1 MLMSQTFY
9 STPPH
14 SDKPITMKTIYFTL
28 LALAFAASLQ
38 AQNVQFKDKFDD
50 AVPVLNIATFHMGTT
65 SDANTTAFDEHSAEN
80 KQRIHEVAKE
90 IAAFRP
96 TIIVVEELPENNE
109 KLHNAYFEYLDNPE
123 KKYENPG
130 EIELLAFE
138 IGRLSHA
145 SKIFGIDYKESYNYS
160 LYYNLKNKQEDN
172 TYQKYGELVEES
184 EKKYPEDQMTFR
196 ELFKFNNHP
205 QVLDMLININADML
219 TYVSTKDK
227 NEGAD
232 EAAKMYH
239 RNLVMF
245 SNFNKIQINKNDRI
259 VLLMGGTHT
268 AFFMDFLKRSPKY
281 KPESV
286 LKYIK

>member
-1 MLMSQTFY
+1 
-9 STPPH
+9 
-14 SDKPITMKTIYFTL
+14 MKKT
-28 LALAFAASLQ
+28 AFALILILTVIAPYLW
-38 AQNVQFKDKFDD
+38 AQHIQFKDKFDD

-80 KQRIHEVAKE
+80 KRSIHEVAKE

-109 KLHNAYFEYLDNPE
+109 KLHREYLEYLKNPE
-123 KKYENPG
+123 KKYDNPD

-138 IGRLSHA
+138 IGRLSQA
-145 SKIFGIDYKESYNYS
+145 SKIFGIDYKEAYNYS
-160 LYYNLKNKQEDN
+160 LYYNLKDKQNDD
-172 TYQKYGELVEES
+172 TYQKYSNLVEDS

-219 TYVSTKDK
+219 TYVSTKEHH
-227 NEGAD
+227 EGAD

-245 SNFNKIQINKNDRI
+245 SNFNKIKINKNDRI
-259 VLLMGGTHT
+259 LLLMGGTHT
-268 AFFMDFLKRSPKY
+268 AFFRDFLIRSPKY
-281 KPESV
+281 MSESV
-286 LKYIK
+286 LEFIK

>member
-1 MLMSQTFY
+1 
-9 STPPH
+9 
-14 SDKPITMKTIYFTL
+14 MKIIHITL
-28 LALAFAASLQ
+28 LTLTFAVSLQ
-38 AQNVQFKDKFDD
+38 AQQFPFKDKLDD

-80 KQRIHEVAKE
+80 KRRIHEVAKE

-96 TIIVVEELPENNE
+96 TIIVVEELPEKNE
-109 KLHNAYFEYLDNPE
+109 KLRKAYLEYLDNPK

-138 IGRLSHA
+138 IGRLSHT
-145 SKIFGIDYKESYNYS
+145 SKIFGIDYKEGYDYS
-160 LYYNLKNKQEDN
+160 LYYHLKNKRDDK
-172 TYQKYGELVEES
+172 TYEQYGELVDAA
-184 EKKYPEDQMTFR
+184 EKKYPEDKMTFR
-196 ELFKFNNHP
+196 QLFKLNNDS
-205 QVLDMLININADML
+205 QMLDMLININADML
-219 TYVSTKDK
+219 TYVSTKDG

-245 SNFNKIQINKNDRI
+245 SNFNKISINKNDRI
-259 VLLMGGTHT
+259 ILLMGGTHT

-281 KPESV
+281 RPESV
-286 LKYIK
+286 LKYVK

>member
-1 MLMSQTFY
+1 
-9 STPPH
+9 
-14 SDKPITMKTIYFTL
+14 MKTLPILLLLLTFTV
-28 LALAFAASLQ
+28 SVQ
-38 AQNVQFKDKFDD
+38 AQQFPFKDKLDD

-65 SDANTTAFDEHSAEN
+65 SDANSTHFDEHSAEN
-80 KQRIHEVAKE
+80 KRRIHEIAAE

-96 TIIVVEELPENNE
+96 TIIVVEDLPANNAALQQE
-109 KLHNAYFEYLDNPE
+109 YRAYLQDPG
-123 KKYENPG
+123 KKYQNPG

-138 IGRLSHA
+138 IGRLA
-145 SKIFGIDYKESYNYS
+145 GTSKIFGIDYKEGYDYS
-160 LYYNLKNKQEDN
+160 LYYHLKNKRDDK
-172 TYQKYGELVEES
+172 TYEQYGELVDAA
-184 EKKYPEDQMTFR
+184 EKKYPEDKMTFR
-196 ELFKFNNHP
+196 QLFKLNNDA
-205 QVLDMLININADML
+205 QMLDMLININADML
-219 TYVSTKDK
+219 TYVSTKDG

-245 SNFNKIQINKNDRI
+245 SNFNKISTDKNDRI

-281 KPESV
+281 RPESV

>member
-1 MLMSQTFY
+1 
-9 STPPH
+9 
-14 SDKPITMKTIYFTL
+14 MKTIFIVL
-28 LALAFAASLQ
+28 LISSFAASMQ
-38 AQNVQFKDKFDD
+38 AQQFKDKFNE
-50 AVPVLNIATFHMGTT
+50 AIPVLNIATFHMGNT
-65 SDANTTAFDEHSAEN
+65 SDANTTEFDEHNADN
-80 KQRIHEVAKE
+80 KRSIHEIAGE
-90 IAAFRP
+90 IAVFKP
-96 TIIVVEELPENNE
+96 TIIIVEELPENNE
-109 KLHNAYFEYLDNPE
+109 KLRKAYFEYLENPD

-138 IGRLSHA
+138 IGRLSHT
-145 SKIFGIDYKESYNYS
+145 SKIFGIDYKEPYNYS
-160 LYYNLKNKQEDN
+160 LYYNLKNKQEDE

-219 TYVSTKDK
+219 TYVFTKDK

-245 SNFNKIQINKNDRI
+245 SNLNKIQINKNDRI

-281 KPESV
+281 KQESV